1 MIRAAALVVVAVF
14 AALAAACGGATTPI
28 EEDERFPLP
37 GRIVYTRGADLWLR
51 DADGGHRLIV
61 EAEPEFQLLTPAF
74 APDGERIAYIA
85 FRLTS
90 GGDFTVGADLM
101 LYDPNAGEPQVL
113 QQHQAQG
120 EFFWSPRW
128 SADGEAIIVTHEAPD
143 QEIAVKRYNL
153 SIGALTTLRAPA
165 RDADIAPDGRLVY
178 VRDPYGGEPRIAV
191 WNPVTQT
198 ETVFDPD
205 GIWEPRPYR
214 IPRWSPDAAYIV
226 FSAGQSLPTVG
237 TASSYRRA
245 ANGPEDLWRV
255 RPDGSDLQLLAAIGE
270 DQPDFAL
277 SDDGRHLLAIGA
289 FGVYLLDLPPR
300 NPPYAVAPGE
310 FHGSIDWIGVVAIDE
325 WDAIR
330 QRVLDG
336 LAAPADDA
344 TE

>member
-245 ANGPEDLWRV
+245 ANGAGRPLASAARRV
-255 RPDGSDLQLLAAIGE
+255 RPAAAGR
-270 DQPDFAL
+270 DRRRPARFRPLRRRTPPACDRRVRRLPARSAAAQSAL
-277 SDDGRHLLAIGA
+277 RRRA
-289 FGVYLLDLPPR
+289 
-300 NPPYAVAPGE
+300 GE

-336 LAAPADDA
+336 LTAPADDA